1 MLRYDIMEKKRVTRK
16 EREKMIKIIIGISGL
31 ILFLIIRNFKKGNYY
46 LHKSKNTKGEKK

>member
-1 MLRYDIMEKKRVTRK
+1 MLRYGIMVKKRVTRK